1 MRLLPVLLALGL
13 AVDAVAQES
22 PVPAAQPYPV
32 VEGPPPGPTQPMM
45 DLPAAAVRTPLPLGI
60 IQRWRGARIL
70 SGFGTAFGVVGTGL
84 SLSSTIYILA
94 TGYPPN
100 ANDFLHP
107 ARPSDTGPALAY
119 AGASV
124 SAAGFVLSAGGLG
137 WQHRILGDLGAD
149 RGRGLYVGGTMVG
162 VLGLVGVGAG
172 YFFGLTDYLN
182 AHDQSIAVLTTS
194 LVGTA
199 LCATAALLYATDAAR
214 VKKIWKNLSTF

>member
-22 PVPAAQPYPV
+22 PVPAAQPYPGS
-32 VEGPPPGPTQPMM
+32 EGPPPGPSQPMM
-45 DLPAAAVRTPLPLGI
+45 QLSASSVRRPLPPAI
-60 IQRWRGARIL
+60 TARWRNARIL
-70 SGFGTAFGVVGTGL
+70 SGFGTAFGVIGTGL
-84 SLSSTIYILA
+84 SLGSAVYILV

-124 SAAGFVLSAGGLG
+124 SAAGFALSAGGLG
-137 WQHRILGDLGAD
+137 WQHKILGDLGAD
-149 RGRGLYVGGTMVG
+149 RGRGLYVGGTTVG
-162 VLGLVGVGAG
+162 VLGLVAVGAG

-199 LCATAALLYATDAAR
+199 LCTTAALLYATDSSR
-214 VKKIWKNLSTF
+214 VKKIWKNLATF